1 MPAPPWR
8 ASSRLLYSAAPG
20 VTRCSY
26 NRETRLPE
34 GRTSEEKSMLARLL
48 AGIAAAFSVAAF
60 AQTPPAGYPAD
71 YAQTIAAA
79 NKEGKV
85 VIYSALDTK
94 AATPLVKDF
103 QALYPGVKVEY
114 NDMNSTEMYNRFIA
128 EVASGQGS
136 ADVMW
141 SSAMDLQVK
150 LVDDGQA
157 LAYASPESAKLPAWA
172 VYKNQAYGTTY
183 EPAVFIY
190 NKRLV
195 AADEVPQDHAAFAKL
210 ITAKADKFKGKVTT
224 YDIEKSG
231 VGFMFVVQDAKYFP
245 GMKELERGF
254 GASGYRV
261 YASTGNMLE
270 KVSSGEHLLGYNVLG
285 SYALVRAKK
294 DPALGVVLPKD
305 YTLVLSRVLFIGKH
319 AKNPN
324 AAKLWTDYILSAR
337 GQKLM
342 GGDVELFS
350 IRSDVDA
357 EYTAAS
363 LAKQLGANVKPIPVS
378 AEIVGYLD
386 PKKRLDFLND
396 WKANLQ
402 AGAAGK

>member
-1 MPAPPWR
+1 MFR
-8 ASSRLLYSAAPG
+8 SCLSAVLALFAG
-20 VTRCSY
+20 V
-26 NRETRLPE
+26 
-34 GRTSEEKSMLARLL
+34 A
-48 AGIAAAFSVAAF
+48 VA
-60 AQTPPAGYPAD
+60 QSTPAGYPAD

-85 VIYSALDTK
+85 IIYSALDTK
-94 AATPLVKDF
+94 AAQPLIKDF
-103 QALYPGVKVEY
+103 NALYPNIKVEY
-114 NDMNSTEMYNRFIA
+114 SDLNSTELYNRFIA
-128 EVASGQGS
+128 ESASGQGS

-157 LAYASPESAKLPAWA
+157 LTYVSPEASKLPAWA

-195 AADEVPQDHAAFAKL
+195 TGDEIPVDHAAFAKL
-210 ITAKADKFKGKVTT
+210 INTKVDKFKGKVTT

-231 VGFMFVVQDAKYFP
+231 VGFMFIVQDNKFFP
-245 GMKELERGF
+245 GMKDLEHGF
-254 GASGYRV
+254 GASSYRV
-261 YASTGNMLE
+261 YGSTGNMLE

-305 YTLVLSRVLFIGKH
+305 YTLVLSRVLFIGKQ

-324 AAKLWTDYILSAR
+324 AAKLWVDYILSQR
-337 GQKLM
+337 GQKLI
-342 GGDVELFS
+342 GSDVELFS
-350 IRSDVDA
+350 IRNDVDA

-363 LAKQLGANVKPIPVS
+363 LTKQLGPNNVKPIPVN
-378 AEIVGYLD
+378 AEIVTYLD
-386 PKKRLDFLND
+386 PKKRLDFLNA
-396 WKANLQ
+396 WKAAL
-402 AGAAGK
+402 AAGSAGK

>member
-1 MPAPPWR
+1 
-8 ASSRLLYSAAPG
+8 
-20 VTRCSY
+20 VII
-26 NRETRLPE
+26 
-34 GRTSEEKSMLARLL
+34 RT
-48 AGIAAAFSVAAF
+48 AAALALAAF
-60 AQTPPAGYPAD
+60 ATAALGQAAPTGYPAA

-94 AATPLVKDF
+94 AAQPLIKDF
-103 QALYPGVKVEY
+103 SALYPNIKVEY

-128 EVASGQGS
+128 EAASGQGS

-157 LAYASPESAKLPAWA
+157 MAYASPEASKLPAWA
-172 VYKNQAYGTTY
+172 VYKNEAYGTTY

-195 AADEVPQDHAAFAKL
+195 TGDEVPQDHASFAKL
-210 ITAKADKFKGKVTT
+210 INTKVDKFKNKVTT

-231 VGFMFVVQDAKYFP
+231 VGFMFVVQDAKYFT
-245 GMKELERGF
+245 GMPELEKGF
-254 GASGYRV
+254 GATSYKV
-261 YASTGNMLE
+261 YSSTGNMLE

-294 DPALGVVLPKD
+294 DQSLGVVLPKD
-305 YTLVLSRVLFIGKH
+305 YTLVLSRVIFIGKT

-324 AAKLWTDYILSAR
+324 AAKLWLDYVLSAR
-337 GQKLM
+337 GQKLI
-342 GGDVELFS
+342 GSDVELFA
-350 IRSDVDA
+350 IRNDVDA

-363 LAKQLGANVKPIPVS
+363 LNKQLGNNVKPIPVNS
-378 AEIVGYLD
+378 EIVTYLD
-386 PKKRLDFLND
+386 PKKRLEFLNA
-396 WKANLQ
+396 WKAAL
-402 AGAAGK
+402 ATGAK

>member
-1 MPAPPWR
+1 MKQKKLFTA
-8 ASSRLLYSAAPG
+8 
-20 VTRCSY
+20 V
-26 NRETRLPE
+26 
-34 GRTSEEKSMLARLL
+34 L
-48 AGIAAAFSVAAF
+48 AGAALVAGTALAQSV
-60 AQTPPAGYPAD
+60 PAGYPAD

-79 NKEGKV
+79 KKEGKV

-94 AATPLVKDF
+94 AAQPLIKDF
-103 QALYPGVKVEY
+103 EAAYPGIKVEY

-128 EVASGQGS
+128 EAASGQGS

-150 LVDDGQA
+150 LVDEGHA
-157 LAYASPESAKLPAWA
+157 LAYASPEASKLPKWA
-172 VYKNQAYGTTY
+172 VYKGEAWGTTY

-195 AADEVPQDHAAFAKL
+195 TGDEIPQDHAAFVKL
-210 ITAKADKFKGKVTT
+210 LDTKTDKYKGKVTT

-245 GMKELERGF
+245 DLKGLEKAF
-254 GASGYRV
+254 GKASYRV

-294 DPALGVVLPKD
+294 DPSLGVVLPKD
-305 YTLVLSRVLFIGKH
+305 YTLVLSRVMFIGKQ

-324 AAKLWTDYILSAR
+324 AAKVWTDYILSQR
-337 GQKLM
+337 GQKQI
-342 GGDVELFS
+342 GGPVELFAV
-350 IRSDVDA
+350 RTDVDA

-363 LAKQLGANVKPIPVS
+363 LNKQLGDNVKPIPVGS
-378 AEIVGYLD
+378 EIVTYLD
-386 PKKRLDFLND
+386 PKKRLDFLAA
-396 WKANLQ
+396 WKAELT
-402 AGAAGK
+402 AGATGK

>member
-1 MPAPPWR
+1 MH
-8 ASSRLLYSAAPG
+8 
-20 VTRCSY
+20 
-26 NRETRLPE
+26 
-34 GRTSEEKSMLARLL
+34 ARLL
-48 AGIAAAFSVAAF
+48 ALTLTAISFAAL

-71 YAQTIAAA
+71 YAQIIAAA

-94 AATPLVKDF
+94 AAQPLIKDF
-103 QALYPGVKVEY
+103 NALYPNVKVEY
-114 NDMNSTEMYNRFIA
+114 SDLNSTELYNRFIA
-128 EVASGQGS
+128 ESASGQGS

-150 LVDDGQA
+150 LVDEGQA
-157 LAYASPESAKLPAWA
+157 LAYLSPEAGKLPTWA

-195 AADEVPQDHAAFAKL
+195 TADEVPQDHAAFAKL
-210 ITAKADKFKGKVTT
+210 INTKVDKFKGKVTT

-231 VGFMFVVQDAKYFP
+231 VGFMFVVQDTKYFA
-245 GMKELERGF
+245 GMKDLEHGF
-254 GASGYRV
+254 GASSYRV
-261 YASTGNMLE
+261 YGSTGNMLE

-305 YTLVLSRVLFIGKH
+305 YTLVLSRVLFIGKQ

-324 AAKLWTDYILSAR
+324 AAKLWVDYILSQR
-337 GQKLM
+337 GQKLI
-342 GGDVELFS
+342 GSDVELFS
-350 IRSDVDA
+350 IRNDVDA

-363 LAKQLGANVKPIPVS
+363 LNKQLGANNVKPIPVN
-378 AEIVGYLD
+378 AEIVTYLD
-386 PKKRLDFLND
+386 QKKRLDFLNA
-396 WKANLQ
+396 WKAALA

>member
-1 MPAPPWR
+1 MKKIH
-8 ASSRLLYSAAPG
+8 LSA
-20 VTRCSY
+20 
-26 NRETRLPE
+26 
-34 GRTSEEKSMLARLL
+34 LL
-48 AGIAAAFSVAAF
+48 ATLAGAAAL
-60 AQTPPAGYPAD
+60 AQGVPAGYPAD

-94 AATPLVKDF
+94 AAQPLIKDF
-103 QALYPGVKVEY
+103 NAVYPNIKVEY
-114 NDMNSTEMYNRFIA
+114 NDMNSTELYNRYIA
-128 EVASGQGS
+128 EVASGQGG

-150 LVDDGQA
+150 LVDDGKA
-157 LAYASPESAKLPAWA
+157 MAYKSPEAAKVPAWA
-172 VYKNQAYGTTY
+172 NYKDQAWGTTY

-195 AADEVPQDHAAFAKL
+195 TGDEIPQDHAGFAKVINAHL
-210 ITAKADKFKGKVTT
+210 DKYKGKVTT

-231 VGFMFVVQDAKYFP
+231 VGFMFVVQDTKYFP
-245 GMKELERGF
+245 GMKDLQKGF
-254 GASGYRV
+254 GATSYKV
-261 YASTGNMLE
+261 YSSTGNMLE

-305 YTLVLSRVLFIGKH
+305 YTLVLSRVLFIGKQ

-324 AAKLWTDYILSAR
+324 AAKLWTDYILSQR
-337 GQKLM
+337 GQKLI

-378 AEIVGYLD
+378 AEIVTYLD
-386 PKKRLDFLND
+386 QKKRLDFLAD
-396 WKANLQ
+396 WKATLQ

>member
-1 MPAPPWR
+1 MKTWLKT
-8 ASSRLLYSAAPG
+8 LLGAFALVP
-20 VTRCSY
+20 
-26 NRETRLPE
+26 
-34 GRTSEEKSMLARLL
+34 
-48 AGIAAAFSVAAF
+48 AAAVA
-60 AQTPPAGYPAD
+60 QVPAGYPTD

-79 NKEGKV
+79 KKEGKV
-85 VIYSALDTK
+85 VVYSALDTK
-94 AATPLVKDF
+94 AAGPLIKDF
-103 QALYPGVKVEY
+103 NAVYPGIKVEY

-157 LAYASPESAKLPAWA
+157 LTYASPEAGKLPGWA
-172 VYKNQAYGTTY
+172 AYKSQAYGTTY

-195 AADEVPQDHAAFAKL
+195 TADEVPQDHAAFAKL
-210 ITAKADKFKGKVTT
+210 IATKAAKFIGKVKT

-245 GMKELERGF
+245 GMKDLEKGF
-254 GASGYRV
+254 GASSYKV
-261 YASTGNMLE
+261 YSSTGNMLE

-305 YTLVLSRVLFIGKH
+305 YTLVLSRVIFIGRQ
-319 AKNPN
+319 AKNPS
-324 AAKLWTDYILSAR
+324 AAKVWVDYVLSQR
-337 GQKLM
+337 GQKM
-342 GGDVELFS
+342 IGGEVELFA
-350 IRSDVDA
+350 IRDDVDA
-357 EYTAAS
+357 EYTAKK
-363 LAKQLGANVKPIPVS
+363 LNQQLGANVKPIPVS
-378 AEIVGYLD
+378 SEIVEYLE
-386 PKKRLDFLND
+386 PKKRLEFLSA
-396 WKANLQ
+396 WKAAL
-402 AGAAGK
+402 GAGK

>member
-1 MPAPPWR
+1 
-8 ASSRLLYSAAPG
+8 
-20 VTRCSY
+20 
-26 NRETRLPE
+26 
-34 GRTSEEKSMLARLL
+34 MLARLI
-48 AGIAAAFSVAAF
+48 AFAAVCIAATAI
-60 AQTPPAGYPAD
+60 AQTVPAGYPAD

-94 AATPLVKDF
+94 AAQPLIKDF

-128 EVASGQGS
+128 EVAAGQGS

-157 LAYASPESAKLPAWA
+157 LAYASPEAGKLPGWA

-195 AADEVPQDHAAFAKL
+195 AADEVPADHAAFAKL
-210 ITAKADKFKGKVTT
+210 INTKVDKFKGKVTT

-231 VGFMFVVQDAKYFP
+231 VGFMFVVQDAKDFP
-245 GMKELERGF
+245 GMKDLEHGF
-254 GASGYRV
+254 GATNYRV

-305 YTLVLSRVLFIGKH
+305 YTLVLSRVMFIGKQ

-324 AAKLWTDYILSAR
+324 AAKLWVDYILSPR
-337 GQKLM
+337 GQKLI

-363 LAKQLGANVKPIPVS
+363 LAKQLGPNIKPIPVS
-378 AEIVGYLD
+378 SEIVGYLD
-386 PKKRLDFLND
+386 PKKRLEFLNN
-396 WKANLQ
+396 WKAALA
-402 AGAAGK
+402 AGAGK

>member
-1 MPAPPWR
+1 MKTWLKTAIG
-8 ASSRLLYSAAPG
+8 A
-20 VTRCSY
+20 
-26 NRETRLPE
+26 
-34 GRTSEEKSMLARLL
+34 LALVP
-48 AGIAAAFSVAAF
+48 AAAI
-60 AQTPPAGYPAD
+60 AQVPAGYPAD

-79 NKEGKV
+79 KKEGKV

-103 QALYPGVKVEY
+103 NALYPDVKVEY
-114 NDMNSTEMYNRFIA
+114 NDMNSTELYNRFIA

-157 LAYASPESAKLPAWA
+157 TTYASPEVAKLPKWA

-195 AADEVPQDHAAFAKL
+195 TADEVPADHAAFAKL
-210 ITAKADKFKGKVTT
+210 INTKVDKFKGKVTT

-231 VGFMFVVQDAKYFP
+231 VGFMFVVQDTKYFA
-245 GMKELERGF
+245 GMKDIEKGF
-254 GASGYRV
+254 GATGYKV
-261 YASTGNMLE
+261 YSSTGNMLE

-294 DPALGVVLPKD
+294 DPNLGVVLPKD
-305 YTLVLSRVLFIGKH
+305 FTLVLSPVMFIGKA

-324 AAKLWTDYILSAR
+324 AAKLWLDYGLSIR
-337 GQKLM
+337 GQKM
-342 GGDVELFS
+342 IGGDVELFS
-350 IRSDVDA
+350 MRDDVDA
-357 EYTAAS
+357 EYTAAK
-363 LAKQLGANVKPIPVS
+363 LNKQLGGAVKPIPVP
-378 AEIVGYLD
+378 AEITEDLR
-386 PKKRLDFLND
+386 PKKRLDYLGK
-396 WKANLQ
+396 WKAPVPPRS
-402 AGAAGK
+402 AH

>member
-1 MPAPPWR
+1 MQSIHSLGR
-8 ASSRLLYSAAPG
+8 ALAAG
-20 VTRCSY
+20 T
-26 NRETRLPE
+26 
-34 GRTSEEKSMLARLL
+34 LATL
-48 AGIAAAFSVAAF
+48 AAAAF
-60 AQTPPAGYPAD
+60 AQGVPAGYPAD
-71 YAQTIAAA
+71 YAKTLEAAR
-79 NKEGKV
+79 KEGKV

-94 AATPLVKDF
+94 AAQPLVRDF
-103 QALYPGVKVEY
+103 EAAFPGIKVEY

-128 EVASGQGS
+128 ESASGQGG

-150 LVDDGQA
+150 LVDEGKA
-157 LAYASPESAKLPAWA
+157 MPYASPEASKLPGWA
-172 VYKNQAYGTTY
+172 VYKGEAWGTTY

-210 ITAKADKFKGKVTT
+210 LNDKTAKFKGKVNT

-231 VGFMFVVQDAKYFP
+231 VGFMFVVQDAKYYP
-245 GMKELERGF
+245 GLKDLEKAF
-254 GASGYRV
+254 GKAEYRV

-294 DPALGVVLPKD
+294 DPSLGVVLPKD
-305 YTLVLSRVLFIGKH
+305 FTLVLSRVMFIAKD

-324 AAKLWTDYILSAR
+324 AAKVWTDYILSQR
-337 GQKLM
+337 GQKLI
-342 GGDVELFS
+342 GSAVELFS
-350 IRSDVDA
+350 VRSDVDA
-357 EYTAAS
+357 EYTAAT
-363 LAKQLGANVKPIPVS
+363 LDKQLGAQVKPIPVS
-378 AEIVGYLD
+378 SEIVTYLD
-386 PKKRLDFLND
+386 PKKRLDFING
-396 WKANLQ
+396 WKSELA